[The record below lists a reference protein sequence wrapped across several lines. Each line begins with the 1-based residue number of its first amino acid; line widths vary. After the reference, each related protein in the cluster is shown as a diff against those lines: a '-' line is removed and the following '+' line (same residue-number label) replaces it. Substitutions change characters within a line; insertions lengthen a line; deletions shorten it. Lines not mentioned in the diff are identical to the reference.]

1 VLAHELRNPLAAIRR
16 AMDLARREGPAAA
29 DWDWGR
35 GVIDRQ
41 SRLLCRL
48 VDDLLDV
55 SRIGRGKVVLRREP
69 LDVRDVATRAV
80 EVVRPLVEEMRQT
93 LTVSLPPTPLPVNGD
108 PVRLEQ
114 VLANLLTNAAKYT
127 DEAGG
132 ITLAGACEGDEVVVR
147 VRDTGIGIPAERL
160 ETVFGLFGQSDGSH
174 DRAKGGLGIGLTLV
188 RDLVELH
195 GGGVLATSEGPGRGS
210 EFTVRLPAHA
220 GSAAQESG
228 TTAGPRRAARRGRRV
243 LVVDD
248 NADNAAGL
256 SRLLKR
262 AGHDVRVADDGRSA
276 LVVARG
282 HRPEVVLLDIGLP
295 GMNGYEVLKRLRAE
309 GCCEGA
315 LIIAVSGYGQP
326 EDLRRSREAGFDRHL
341 VKPVDY
347 DALMEL
353 FDR

>member
-1 VLAHELRNPLAAIRR
+1 MGTYPNRSAPVGTSNGSL
-16 AMDLARREGPAAA
+16 
-29 DWDWGR
+29 
-35 GVIDRQ
+35 
-41 SRLLCRL
+41 
-48 VDDLLDV
+48 
-55 SRIGRGKVVLRREP
+55 
-69 LDVRDVATRAV
+69 
-80 EVVRPLVEEMRQT
+80 VRPITRQ
-93 LTVSLPPTPLPVNGD
+93 
-108 PVRLEQ
+108 LEQ

-127 DEAGG
+127 DEAGR

-195 GGGVLATSEGPGRGS
+195 GGRVVATSEGPGRGS

-220 GSAAQESG
+220 GSAAPESEDDRGPEACG
-228 TTAGPRRAARRGRRV
+228 TSGPPGARRRRRCRQRRGALEVAEARSGMTSGWPTTVGPPSWWPAATGPRWCCWTSACPAWTATRSSRGSAPRGAVRAR
-243 LVVDD
+243 
-248 NADNAAGL
+248 
-256 SRLLKR
+256 
-262 AGHDVRVADDGRSA
+262 
-276 LVVARG
+276 
-282 HRPEVVLLDIGLP
+282 
-295 GMNGYEVLKRLRAE
+295 
-309 GCCEGA
+309 C
-315 LIIAVSGYGQP
+315 IIAVSGYGQP